1 LKSLWRRKKKD
12 KGKGIKNPDEIDKA
26 IPMQQEEETMKKPL
40 ETVHVTT
47 PPGIQTFKILIRQLR
62 DARKEVAQLKE
73 EAMSDRVNMK

>member
-1 LKSLWRRKKKD
+1 LKSLWRRKKKY
-12 KGKGIKNPDEIDKA
+12 KGKGIKNIDEIDKA

-40 ETVHVTT
+40 EIVHVTT
-47 PPGIQTFKILIRQLR
+47 PPKNQTFKRLIRQLR